1 MVTCCPSHTLS
12 EAPTGREMCS
22 EHVYASLT
30 VGELAWQ
37 PSSGAA
43 LSLSFPS
50 CKMDRLRLRH
60 PPPPHPAEFLPA
72 PQSMRA
78 QPRPGDTAPTGH

>member
-37 PSSGAA
+37 PSSGGG
-43 LSLSFPS
+43 SEPQFPQ
-50 CKMDRLRLRH
+50 L
-60 PPPPHPAEFLPA
+60 
-72 PQSMRA
+72 
-78 QPRPGDTAPTGH
+78 

>member
-22 EHVYASLT
+22 EHVYASPA
-30 VGELAWQ
+30 VGELARQ

-50 CKMDRLRLRH
+50 CKMDLLRLHH
-60 PPPPHPAEFLPA
+60 PPPPNPTL
-72 PQSMRA
+72 QSFC
-78 QPRPGDTAPTGH
+78 QPHSL

>member
-37 PSSGAA
+37 LSSGGG
-43 LSLSFPS
+43 SEPQFPQ
-50 CKMDRLRLRH
+50 L
-60 PPPPHPAEFLPA
+60 
-72 PQSMRA
+72 
-78 QPRPGDTAPTGH
+78 

>member
-22 EHVYASLT
+22 EHVYASPT
-30 VGELAWQ
+30 VGELAWR

-43 LSLSFPS
+43 LSLSFPN

-60 PPPPHPAEFLPA
+60 PIPHPT
-72 PQSMRA
+72 PQSFC
-78 QPRPGDTAPTGH
+78 QPHSL